1 MQHLLITHIFSRQ
14 VWSSLLQIGLQDL
27 APTSEDVVFSACEVN
42 SGGSATK
49 KGLYFLIALGA
60 WIIWKHRNDC
70 FSGAS
75 PSVQPVYAW

>member
-1 MQHLLITHIFSRQ
+1 M
-14 VWSSLLQIGLQDL
+14 SLYVDVGLQDL
-27 APTSEDVVFSACEVN
+27 APTSEDVIFSAWGVN

-49 KGLYFLIALGA
+49 KGLNFLIALGA